1 MISKRLVKAI
11 EKNANKLAV
20 DLVQKVRNDRR
31 AEAYKNL
38 SDAQFQGVV
47 IDLYSTLGQWLQS
60 RTWHKLQTVYERKGR
75 ERFHGDLPLDQLV
88 FSITN
93 TKTLLLDF
101 IRGSLAGDA
110 SERDLETE
118 LILAVSEFFDRAIY
132 HTIVGYEDA
141 RRTVGIAATKRAKEP
156 PKPKAVKKRAAPRG
170 RKKPAA
176 EDDDLNI
183 SRGGTI
189 GETSG

>member
-20 DLVQKVRNDRR
+20 DLVQTVRNDRR

-47 IDLYSTLGQWLQS
+47 IELYSNLGQWLQS
-60 RTWHKLQTVYERKGR
+60 RTWHRLKTLYERKGR
-75 ERFHGDLPLDQLV
+75 ERFHGGLPLDQLV
-88 FSITN
+88 FSLTT

-141 RRTVGIAATKRAKEP
+141 RGTVGRAAEKRAKEP
-156 PKPKAVKKRAAPRG
+156 PKVKSAKKRSAPRR
-170 RKKPAA
+170 RKKDASD
-176 EDDDLNI
+176 EDDHV